1 MKKCIVISDSFKGT
15 LSSLDICQIARETFR
30 DILPDCELVTIPVAD
45 GGEGTVDCFVQAM
58 GAVPVTVTVQG
69 PFGEPVSAVYARM
82 GDAAVI
88 EMAAAA
94 GLSLAGDRKDP
105 SAASTYGVGQLMAHA
120 AKQGC
125 RKIYLGIGGSATND
139 GGCGCAAALGVRFYD
154 ETGTA
159 FVPTGG
165 TLDRIRTIDPAPAR
179 ALLKD
184 IPLQVMCD
192 VTNPLHGPNG
202 AACVFGPQKGAA
214 PAMVKCL
221 DAQLA
226 AFAKTLRRELGSDVA
241 DLPGAG
247 AAGGMGA
254 GCVALLGGTL
264 CSGIDAVL
272 SIVGFEAQLN
282 DADLVI
288 SGEGRLDSQSFQGK
302 VISGIA
308 RRTGEAGV
316 PLVILAGI
324 IDDSARDA
332 GKYGIT
338 AVCNTNRA
346 GRPMSEVPAHCRE
359 DYASALGDM
368 LRLIRMAEGI
378 RSGAGK
384 TGR

>member
-15 LSSLDICQIARETFR
+15 LSSLEICRIARETFAR
-30 DILPDCELVTIPVAD
+30 VAPECALVTIPVAD

-58 GAVPVTVTVQG
+58 NAVPVSVTVQG
-69 PFGEPVSAVYARM
+69 PFGDPVTAVYARM
-82 GDAAVI
+82 GDTAVI

-105 SAASTYGVGQLMAHA
+105 SGAGTYGVGELVRHA
-120 AKQGC
+120 VEHGC
-125 RKIYLGIGGSATND
+125 GNIYLGIGGSATND

-154 ETGTA
+154 EAGTH

-165 TLDRIRTIDPAPAR
+165 TLDRIRAIDAAPAR
-179 ALLKD
+179 KLLEGVC
-184 IPLQVMCD
+184 LEVMCD
-192 VTNPLHGPNG
+192 VTNPLYGPNG
-202 AACVFGPQKGAA
+202 AAYVFGPQKGAD
-214 PAMVKCL
+214 PAMVERL
-221 DAQLA
+221 DGQLR
-226 AFAKTLRRELGSDVA
+226 AFAAVLRRELGADVA

-264 CSGIDAVL
+264 RSGIDAIL
-272 SIVGFEAQLN
+272 SIVGFEQQL
-282 DADLVI
+282 AGTDLVI

-308 RRTGEAGV
+308 RRTEAAGV

-332 GKYGIT
+332 AKHGVT
-338 AVCNTNRA
+338 AVFNTNRA
-346 GRPMSEVPAHCRE
+346 GRPMEQVPAHCRE
-359 DYASALGDM
+359 DYAAALTDL
-368 LRLIRMAEGI
+368 LRLVQTVEVFRN
-378 RSGAGK
+378 
-384 TGR
+384 

>member
-15 LSSLDICQIARETFR
+15 LSSLDICQIARETFQTV
-30 DILPDCELVTIPVAD
+30 LPDCELVTIPVAD

-58 GAVPVTVTVQG
+58 NAVPVTVTVQG
-69 PFGEPVSAVYARM
+69 PFGDPVSAAYARM

-105 SAASTYGVGQLMAHA
+105 SRAGTYGVGELMRHA
-120 AKQGC
+120 VEQGC
-125 RKIYLGIGGSATND
+125 KEIYLGIGGSATND
-139 GGCGCAAALGVRFYD
+139 GGCGCAAALGVKFYD
-154 ETGTA
+154 AAGKT
-159 FVPTGG
+159 FIPTGG
-165 TLDRIRTIDPAPAR
+165 TLDQIKTIDIAPAR
-179 ALLKD
+179 ELLHG
-184 IPLQVMCD
+184 IPLRVMCD

-202 AACVFGPQKGAA
+202 AAYVFSPQKGAD
-214 PAMVKCL
+214 PAMVERL
-221 DAQLA
+221 DGQLK
-226 AFAKTLRRELGSDVA
+226 AFADVLRRELGADIS

-254 GCVALLGGTL
+254 GCVALLGGEL
-264 CSGIDAVL
+264 SSGIDAVL
-272 SIVGFEAQLN
+272 SIVGFEEQLK

-324 IDDSARDA
+324 LDDSARNA
-332 GKYGIT
+332 VFPGIT
-338 AVCNTNRA
+338 AVFNTNRA
-346 GRPMSEVPAHCRE
+346 ARPMSEVPAHCRE
-359 DYASALGDM
+359 DYRAALTDL
-368 LRLIRMAEGI
+368 LRTVQMAEGF
-378 RSGAGK
+378 R
-384 TGR
+384 R